1 MSDEKLAAGEKADK
15 RARPAVGSDPA
26 LDDSVA
32 EVEVED
38 TFIRAVDEGRRRIFR
53 RMVPLLATGFVG
65 GIDVGTGVLA
75 LLLVEYTTHSKLL
88 AGLAFSVGFIALALA
103 RSELFT
109 EDFLIPVSTV
119 IARQAQFR
127 GLIRLWIGTLVGNLA
142 GGWIFS
148 WLIIAGF
155 PSLRSQAI
163 VSGSYYVDLGLGI
176 RAMVLAII
184 GGTVITLMTWMQHGT
199 EQTSGKIVAAVTGA
213 FLLGAAGLNHAIV
226 NSLLMFAAL
235 NTGHAPFGYLQWAE
249 TAGWAAIG
257 NIIGGV
263 GLVTLLRIVQ
273 VPHTLKA
280 EREHPAPGVPFHE

>member
-1 MSDEKLAAGEKADK
+1 
-15 RARPAVGSDPA
+15 
-26 LDDSVA
+26 
-32 EVEVED
+32 
-38 TFIRAVDEGRRRIFR
+38 
-53 RMVPLLATGFVG
+53 
-65 GIDVGTGVLA
+65 
-75 LLLVEYTTHSKLL
+75 
-88 AGLAFSVGFIALALA
+88 
-103 RSELFT
+103 
-109 EDFLIPVSTV
+109 
-119 IARQAQFR
+119 
-127 GLIRLWIGTLVGNLA
+127 
-142 GGWIFS
+142 
-148 WLIIAGF
+148 
-155 PSLRSQAI
+155 
-163 VSGSYYVDLGLGI
+163 
-176 RAMVLAII
+176 MVLAII